1 MRGIKT
7 IEIVLK
13 IIGFLAVVV
22 GLVVGIKTV
31 LGWFDNKPKVQIRTK
46 PYVEIAKG
54 KSKYL
59 YTITI
64 DIVRFNSRK
73 EGSFGISNIRLES
86 NVGRYNWTND
96 LRWGYDPIHEEPF
109 TENFESFK
117 KVDELKGKLIFT
129 SIYGDKMK
137 ANIRADVIKK
147 Y

>member
-1 MRGIKT
+1 MTKT

-13 IIGFLAVVV
+13 IIGSLAVVV
-22 GLVVGIKTV
+22 GLAVGIKTV
-31 LGWFDNKPKVQIRTK
+31 LGWFDNRPKVQIRTK
-46 PYVEIAKG
+46 PYIYIAKG
-54 KSKYL
+54 ESKYL

-64 DIVRFNSRK
+64 DIVRFNARK
-73 EGSFGISNIRLES
+73 EGSFGISDVRLES

-109 TENFESFK
+109 NEIFESLK

-137 ANIRADVIKK
+137 AKIKADVIRK